1 MIPTEVLQE
10 FRLFDGLDD
19 SELAKVADIS
29 HERKHKPGAFCY
41 YQNQEATD
49 VQLCRHGQVDI
60 ILQLIEPWGTEVK
73 VHATMDGEV
82 FGWSAILGPGTY
94 TTSAKCAVNVDEVY
108 IKGSDL
114 LDIFEQN
121 LRIGY
126 IVMMN
131 LSAIM
136 NSRLSEDRQRLTKE
150 ISPDF
155 QL

>member
-1 MIPTEVLQE
+1 MIPTEVLKE

-19 SELAKVADIS
+19 SELAKVAAIS
-29 HERKHKPGAFCY
+29 HERKHKPGTFCF
-41 YQNQEATD
+41 YQGQEATD
-49 VQLCRHGQVDI
+49 VRLCRHGKVDI

-108 IKGSDL
+108 IKGLDL
-114 LDIFEQN
+114 LNIFDQN
-121 LRIGY
+121 FHIGY
-126 IVMMN
+126 IVMRN